1 MDRKEIKNIFRT
13 AAKNHGL
20 RSRAARYYLI
30 IGDMHVLCI
39 LYHSNFGDG
48 VFIDIRVEPSDGRN
62 NSVAFA
68 EMIYLMYRI
77 AGYDCPHAD
86 IIWKLEL
93 DSTNISVNETCM
105 IAEWTMSHI
114 KAQWSSLDVIA
125 TKVLDQQLH
134 RQAGMLVT
142 TGMIRWA
149 TDFLASC
156 TGRNNNRK

>member
-114 KAQWSSLDVIA
+114 KAQWSSRCDRDESARPTVASTSRNARDDGNDSMGNRLSCVMHWP
-125 TKVLDQQLH
+125 KQQP
-134 RQAGMLVT
+134 
-142 TGMIRWA
+142 
-149 TDFLASC
+149 
-156 TGRNNNRK
+156 